1 MACDLKIL
9 NGYGDGSLGDVTNP
23 TGQINSYANVTAY
36 TANSITIGTP
46 SNGIYET
53 FAVGKEIAIHV
64 SAGNGTSTNTTY
76 LGAKLH
82 CKITA
87 VNGSVLTVDKDFTA
101 VLPLASFAN
110 YQVQAITVAQFKSL
124 TLSSGSITPPA
135 YSITNKYG
143 GIILAKCTDT
153 VTFSGG
159 SINLVDKGIPAAS
172 TAYRPRTAQE
182 INGTADTDKYSGW
195 ENHETLRKF
204 LLNAGDGAVMIMAKH
219 YVQTST
225 ASRIGGTTAGSQFAR
240 GNIGGSTIAL
250 VCGDMSSFDPSIIS
264 KTKGSGQ
271 GLGRCYIASNTKLRN
286 DEGLYAYDVIS
297 DPSRLMRTLNVKNY
311 GNGSLG
317 DIVNPTAPMNN
328 YARVTAISTDG
339 KTITYT
345 NKTSTGIAPI
355 ATGSLVMFHV
365 SKHTITSDMS
375 LLAKFMLAKVLS
387 DDGSNLVLDTAVT
400 GVFDVSKLSKY
411 NCQIVSVAQFNNL
424 TISTNYTATTAWNDT
439 NKIGG
444 ICAIACKGICDV
456 SGGQINVEGKGGGLA
471 YAREGLAFIG
481 NAQMADILPLGQG
494 HGSVFLLAAQLT
506 TTSDSRI
513 GATYDGSLLGGH
525 NGIAYASYPRP
536 TDGGGYAGPDCSRT
550 GGGVPG
556 TGGSGAKAGRNAYP
570 DSYGANADGGYGSS
584 ANLDSTGILNKY
596 CAQGSHLFVIVGILV
611 NFNICNI
618 STGGKGG
625 QDNGSSKTS
634 GDGGAGY
641 GGGGGGTSD
650 GSAGGGGGYNGGGGG
665 IYYVINTGGGS
676 SGWAFI
682 YCNNV
687 TAKDTTGVVI

>member
-23 TGQINSYANVTAY
+23 TGQINSYANITAY

-64 SAGNGTSTNTTY
+64 SAGNGTSTDTTY
-76 LGAKLH
+76 LGKKLH

-101 VLPLASFAN
+101 VLPTAVFGN
-110 YQVQAITVAQFKSL
+110 YQVQAVTVAQFKSL

-135 YSITNKYG
+135 YSVTNKYG

-159 SINLVDKGIPAAS
+159 SINLVDKGIPVAS
-172 TAYRPRTAQE
+172 AAYRPRTAQE

-195 ENHETLRKF
+195 ENHITVRQF
-204 LLNAGDGAVMIMAKH
+204 LLNAGDGAAMIVAKH
-219 YVQTST
+219 YVQAGT
-225 ASRIGGTTAGSQFAR
+225 ASRIGGTTAGVQFTR
-240 GNIGGSTIAL
+240 GTIGGSTIAL
-250 VCGDMSSFDPSIIS
+250 VCGDMTGFDTSIIS

-286 DEGLYAYDVIS
+286 DEGLYAYDVMS
-297 DPSRLMRTLNVKNY
+297 DPSRLMRTLNIKNY
-311 GNGSLG
+311 GDGSLG
-317 DIVNPTAPMNN
+317 DVTNPTAPLNN
-328 YARVTAISTDG
+328 YAKVTAISTDG

-345 NKTSTGIAPI
+345 AKTATGLAPI
-355 ATGSLVMFHV
+355 AVGSLVMFHV
-365 SKHTITSDMS
+365 SKHTDSTDMS
-375 LLAKFMLAKVLS
+375 LLAKFILAKVLS
-387 DDGSNLVLDTAVT
+387 DDGNNLVLDTAVT

-411 NCQIVSVAQFNNL
+411 NCQIISVAQFNNL
-424 TISTNYTATTAWNDT
+424 TISNSYNATTAWNDT

-456 SGGQINVEGKGGGLA
+456 TNGKINVENKGGGVP

-494 HGSVFLLAAQLT
+494 HGSIFLLGSEIDT
-506 TTSDSRI
+506 PTTSRL
-513 GATYDGSLLGGH
+513 GATYSGGSFGGLPIGGNSSSSVPAVRANGYCGTGSGGGQQASGGQGGRGYYGSL
-525 NGIAYASYPRP
+525 
-536 TDGGGYAGPDCSRT
+536 
-550 GGGVPG
+550 
-556 TGGSGAKAGRNAYP
+556 
-570 DSYGANADGGYGSS
+570 GGYGSNGGYES
-584 ANLDSTGILNKY
+584 TRYSTPGNQGAHVFIVANKMP
-596 CAQGSHLFVIVGILV
+596 LFSI
-611 NFNICNI
+611 NCI
-618 STGGKGG
+618 STGG
-625 QDNGSSKTS
+625 QSAMYTAYPSVPYAH
-634 GDGGAGY
+634 GGAGY
-641 GGGGGGTSD
+641 GGGAAYDFGAYGTGAYDGGGATYTD
-650 GSAGGGGGYNGGGGG
+650 GAN
-665 IYYVINTGGGS
+665 GGS

-687 TAKDTTGVVI
+687 TTEDTTGVVA